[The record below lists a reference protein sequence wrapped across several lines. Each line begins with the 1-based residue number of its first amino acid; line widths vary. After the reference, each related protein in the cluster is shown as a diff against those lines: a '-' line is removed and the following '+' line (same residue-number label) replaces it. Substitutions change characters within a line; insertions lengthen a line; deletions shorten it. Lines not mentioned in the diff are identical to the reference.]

1 MTRFR
6 IGVGLLIVL
15 LAVCVLSQLRMGA
28 IQKPIAAQVDRAQTL
43 AAREDWPAAGAA
55 VAEAR
60 QEWERS
66 RTFVSALADHQP
78 LEDIEC
84 LFAMLASYAREQE
97 GTEFQAACAD
107 LSRRILAVKEAQ
119 EFNLGS
125 IF

>member
-6 IGVGLLIVL
+6 IGAGLLIVL
-15 LAVCVLSQLRMGA
+15 LAVCVFSQLWMGA

-43 AAREDWPAAGAA
+43 ASMEDWTAAGAA
-55 VAEAR
+55 VALAR
-60 QEWERS
+60 QEWEDR

-84 LFAMLASYAREQE
+84 LFAMLESYAREQDR
-97 GTEFQAACAD
+97 TEFQAACAE

>member
-43 AAREDWPAAGAA
+43 AAQEDWPAAGAA

-84 LFAMLASYAREQE
+84 LFAMLEAYAREQDE
-97 GTEFQAACAD
+97 TEFQAACAD